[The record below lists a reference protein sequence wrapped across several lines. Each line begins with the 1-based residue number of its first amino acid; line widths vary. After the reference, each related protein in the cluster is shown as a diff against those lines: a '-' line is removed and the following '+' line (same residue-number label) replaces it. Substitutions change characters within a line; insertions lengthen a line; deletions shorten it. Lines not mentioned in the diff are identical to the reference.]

1 MLQLQMMDKTM
12 FNSKSPTL
20 NLHGETR
27 DTIMYPVSS
36 FILDNVK
43 LGNLYIG
50 IIHGRSSNI
59 LKDELHSILKKNKYV
74 DSFRVDIFN
83 PGVTII
89 KLKIS
94 Q

>member
-1 MLQLQMMDKTM
+1 M
-12 FNSKSPTL
+12 

-27 DTIMYPVSS
+27 DTCRFLVQD
-36 FILDNVK
+36 FINDNVK
-43 LGNLYIG
+43 LKKEYIG

-59 LKDELHSILKKNKYV
+59 LKNEVHKILKTNKYV
-74 DSFRVDIFN
+74 DSFKVDIFN
-83 PGVTII
+83 PGVTIV

>member
-1 MLQLQMMDKTM
+1 M
-12 FNSKSPTL
+12 

-27 DTIMYPVSS
+27 DTCRFLVQD
-36 FILDNVK
+36 FINDNVK
-43 LGNLYIG
+43 LKKEFIG

-59 LKDELHSILKKNKYV
+59 IKNEVHKILKTNKYV
-74 DSFRVDIFN
+74 DSFKADIFN
-83 PGVTII
+83 PGVTIV

>member
-1 MLQLQMMDKTM
+1 MIKM
-12 FNSKSPTL
+12 FSSKSPTL

-27 DTIMYPVSS
+27 DTSVFLIQD
-36 FILDNVK
+36 FIQDNIK
-43 LGNLYIG
+43 LGIEYVG
-50 IIHGRSSNI
+50 IIHCRSSDI
-59 LKDELHSILKKNKYV
+59 LKNKVHEVLKSNKYV
-74 DSFRVDIFN
+74 DSYKVDIFN

>member
-1 MLQLQMMDKTM
+1 M

-27 DTIMYPVSS
+27 DTCVFLIED
-36 FILDNVK
+36 FIKDNIK
-43 LGNLYIG
+43 LGNQFVG
-50 IIHGRSSNI
+50 IIHGRSSDI
-59 LKDELHSILKKNKYV
+59 LKNKVHEVLKNNIYV
-74 DSFRVDIFN
+74 DSYKIDIFN

>member
-1 MLQLQMMDKTM
+1 M
-12 FNSKSPTL
+12 FSSNSPVL

-27 DTIMYPVSS
+27 DTCVFLVQD
-36 FILDNVK
+36 FINDNVK
-43 LGNLYIG
+43 LKNEYIG

-59 LKDELHSILKKNKYV
+59 LKNEVHKILKINKYV
-74 DSFRVDIFN
+74 DSFKVDIFN
-83 PGVTII
+83 PGVTIV

>member
-1 MLQLQMMDKTM
+1 MVKM

-27 DTIMYPVSS
+27 DTCVFLIED
-36 FILDNVK
+36 FIRDNFK
-43 LGNLYIG
+43 LKNQYIG
-50 IIHGRSSNI
+50 IIHGRSS
-59 LKDELHSILKKNKYV
+59 DILKKKVYEVLKSNKYV
-74 DSFRVDIFN
+74 DSFKVDIFN

-89 KLKIS
+89 KLRIS